1 MLRARSLLKEM
12 LADVTFARRGSGAF
26 RAHIATP
33 LYNRLM
39 NKKQVAVNDLRLG
52 MYVVELDRS
61 WIGTPFDFQGF
72 PLTSD
77 DQIKSLKVY
86 CKFVYVDPEREQWT
100 PERRRA
106 SDQELRGPVLYREV
120 TPVETEVVV
129 AKEIYKS
136 CEKAIRQSLDNL
148 RFEGEIESEK
158 LTGAVTSMTESIQ
171 RNPDAMMLLNTLRE
185 KGSYELG
192 RAMDTSILMITFGRF
207 LQFPKDRLEV
217 LGLAGMLLDVG
228 KTKLPDA
235 ILKKQD
241 MLSPDEY
248 ESVKA
253 HVLQSV
259 ELVRAAPDLPKG
271 VDAIILEHHERQDG
285 SGYPRGLRGDEISI
299 DGAIAALV
307 DSFSALTSSRPY
319 AEQSSPSN
327 ALSLMHKLRG
337 KLFHEALVEQFIQC
351 IGIYPVGGA
360 VELNTGEVALVI
372 AQNLVRRLQPRVMV
386 ILDRDWSPIQPQIIL
401 DLVKE
406 PKANE
411 DEPYRIRR
419 TLPKDKLPID
429 PSEFFL

>member
-1 MLRARSLLKEM
+1 
-12 LADVTFARRGSGAF
+12 
-26 RAHIATP
+26 
-33 LYNRLM
+33 
-39 NKKQVAVNDLRLG
+39 
-52 MYVVELDRS
+52 
-61 WIGTPFDFQGF
+61 
-72 PLTSD
+72 
-77 DQIKSLKVY
+77 
-86 CKFVYVDPEREQWT
+86 
-100 PERRRA
+100 
-106 SDQELRGPVLYREV
+106 
-120 TPVETEVVV
+120 
-129 AKEIYKS
+129 
-136 CEKAIRQSLDNL
+136 
-148 RFEGEIESEK
+148 
-158 LTGAVTSMTESIQ
+158 MTESIQ

-185 KGSYELG
+185 KGTYELG
-192 RAMDTSILMITFGRF
+192 RAMDSSILMITFGRF

-228 KTKLPDA
+228 KTKLPDT
-235 ILKKQD
+235 ILRKND

-248 ESVKA
+248 EQVKA
-253 HVLQSV
+253 HVLHSV
-259 ELVRAAPDLPKG
+259 ELVRGASGLPSG
-271 VDAIILEHHERQDG
+271 VEEIVLTHHERQDG
-285 SGYPRGLRGDEISI
+285 SGYPNALKGEEIPI

-319 AEQSSPSN
+319 AEQSSQSN

-360 VELNTGEVALVI
+360 VELNTGEVAIVI

-386 ILDRDWSPIQPQIIL
+386 ILDANWAAIHPQRIL

>member
-1 MLRARSLLKEM
+1 
-12 LADVTFARRGSGAF
+12 
-26 RAHIATP
+26 
-33 LYNRLM
+33 M
-39 NKKQVAVNDLRLG
+39 NKKQVAVEDLRLG

-77 DQIKSLKVY
+77 EQIQSLRVY
-86 CKFVYVDPEREQWT
+86 CKSVYVDPEREVWT
-100 PERRRA
+100 PAARRSA
-106 SDQELRGPVLYREV
+106 EQDVRGSVVYREV
-120 TPVETEVVV
+120 TPVEKEVVV
-129 AKEIYKS
+129 AREIYKS
-136 CEKAIRQSLDNL
+136 CEEAIQESLDNL
-148 RFEGEIESEK
+148 RFHGEIDSQK
-158 LTGAVTSMTESIQ
+158 LQGAVTPMTESIQ
-171 RNPDAMMLLNTLRE
+171 RNPDAMMLLNTLRQ
-185 KGSYELG
+185 KGGYELG

-235 ILKKQD
+235 ILRKHD

-248 ESVKA
+248 EQVKA
-253 HVLQSV
+253 HVMHSV
-259 ELVRAAPDLPKG
+259 ELVRSAQGLVSG
-271 VDAIILEHHERQDG
+271 VEEIVMTHHERQDG
-285 SGYPRGLRGDEISI
+285 SGYPNGLKGDEIPI

-319 AEQSSPSN
+319 AEQASPSN

-360 VELNTGEVALVI
+360 VELNTGEVAIVI

-386 ILDRDWSPIQPQIIL
+386 ILDANWAPIHPQKIL

-406 PKANE
+406 PKANA